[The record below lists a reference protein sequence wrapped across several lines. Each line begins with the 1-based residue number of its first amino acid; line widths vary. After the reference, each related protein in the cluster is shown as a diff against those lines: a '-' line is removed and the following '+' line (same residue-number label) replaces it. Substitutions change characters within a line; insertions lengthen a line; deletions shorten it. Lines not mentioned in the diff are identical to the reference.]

1 MIKKIWIDGY
11 EANVPQRLGSG
22 QVAFQL
28 LKNLE
33 AIDHTNDYLIL
44 LPSDPLSD
52 LPKPRDKWQYKVLK
66 PNKLWTRIALPLF
79 LFKAKSKPDLFF
91 FTDPL

>member
-44 LPSDPLSD
+44 LPSDPPAYL
-52 LPKPRDKWQYKVLK
+52 
-66 PNKLWTRIALPLF
+66 
-79 LFKAKSKPDLFF
+79 
-91 FTDPL
+91 